1 VSGSL
6 DRIVQHSFVARATV
20 RTRMSKRPINPND
33 LAAPIGFAHGWLV
46 ENGSARTLYLAGQCA
61 YDAAGELQHAG
72 DLVGQLDR
80 ALANIGSILRDAEMT
95 FADVVQL
102 NFYVT
107 SRDDYAS
114 ARKAFGQVWR
124 RHCGKHYPGMAMFQ
138 VVSLFDPL
146 ARIEVQGIAAR

>member
-1 VSGSL
+1 
-6 DRIVQHSFVARATV
+6 
-20 RTRMSKRPINPND
+20 
-33 LAAPIGFAHGWLV
+33 
-46 ENGSARTLYLAGQCA
+46 
-61 YDAAGELQHAG
+61 
-72 DLVGQLDR
+72 
-80 ALANIGSILRDAEMT
+80 LANIGSILRDAEMT